1 MELLEI
7 AHYISFNIFLSNTA
21 IESKLNSDI
30 LATFTQQLLSIRAE
44 KRVHFL
50 LKMSVC

>member
-30 LATFTQQLLSIRAE
+30 LATFTQ